1 MTNYLLRHAQVL
13 LASLGQMARAP
24 VATLL
29 TLTVIGITLAL
40 PTGLYVMVTN
50 IERLSAGWD
59 QGAQI
64 SLFLK
69 RGVSESGAL
78 KLAQKIRD
86 MRKVTRVDYISR
98 DAALAEFK
106 QHSGFGS
113 ALNALGDNPLPA
125 VLIVRPAPAETAA
138 AIETLRADLAQL
150 PGVDLAELDI
160 AWLKRLAAILEIAE
174 RAVWILAA
182 LLATAVLLI
191 IGNTIRGQ
199 SPDRDRSDSTRG
211 RHIRLYPASIPVQRP
226 APWRCRWA
234 GGLAGGGNQ
243 PAASLRA
250 RADAGRALWKPFQ
263 PLRARCRTRVC
274 PGRVWWHSRLAGLTT
289 GGRLA
294 VAAPEFP
301 LVPEFFA

>member
-1 MTNYLLRHAQVL
+1 MINYLLRHAQVL

-40 PTGLYVMVTN
+40 PTGLYVVITN

-69 RGVSESGAL
+69 RDVSENGAL

-86 MRKVTRVDYISR
+86 MRQVTRVDYISR
-98 DAALAEFK
+98 DAALVEFK
-106 QHSGFGS
+106 QHSGFGP

-125 VLIVRPAPAETAA
+125 VLTVRPAPAETAA
-138 AIETLRADLAQL
+138 AIESLRAGLAQL
-150 PGVDLAELDI
+150 PGVDLAELDV

-174 RAVWILAA
+174 RAVWILAV

-191 IGNTIRGQ
+191 IGNTIRLAVVSHQTEIEVIQLVGGTSAFIRRPFLYSGLLHGVIGGLVAWLVVEISLLLLSGPVRSLAGLYG
-199 SPDRDRSDSTRG
+199 SPFSLSGLDAG
-211 RHIRLYPASIPVQRP
+211 PGFVLVV
-226 APWRCRWA
+226 A
-234 GGLAGGGNQ
+234 GGVLGWLG
-243 PAASLRA
+243 
-250 RADAGRALWKPFQ
+250 
-263 PLRARCRTRVC
+263 
-274 PGRVWWHSRLAGLTT
+274 SRLAVDWQLR
-289 GGRLA
+289 RLN
-294 VAAPEFP
+294 FR
-301 LVPEFFA
+301 

>member
-191 IGNTIRGQ
+191 IGNTIRLAVVNHQTEIEVIQLVGGT
-199 SPDRDRSDSTRG
+199 SAF
-211 RHIRLYPASIPVQRP
+211 IRRPFLYSGLLHGVV
-226 APWRCRWA
+226 
-234 GGLAGGGNQ
+234 GGLVAWLVVEISLLLLSGPVRTLAGLYGSPFSLSGLDAEPGFVLVVSGGI
-243 PAASLRA
+243 L
-250 RADAGRALWKPFQ
+250 GWL
-263 PLRARCRTRVC
+263 
-274 PGRVWWHSRLAGLTT
+274 GSRLAVDWQLR
-289 GGRLA
+289 RLN
-294 VAAPEFP
+294 FR
-301 LVPEFFA
+301 